1 MVIFLSLGEGSKQHN
16 MGKVYSGLYETAGHV
31 VPYLVVV
38 KCGKPGE
45 KSRPGNRGKRD
56 TQMLL
61 MHFLNK
67 VCISS
72 CWRVGGANH
81 LSCRCTSTLR

>member
-1 MVIFLSLGEGSKQHN
+1 MSFLSLGEDAKQHN
-16 MGKVYSGLYETAGHV
+16 MGKVFSGLYEIAGHV

-56 TQMLL
+56 SQMVL

-67 VCISS
+67 VRELVMSGIFTINN
-72 CWRVGGANH
+72 AF
-81 LSCRCTSTLR
+81 RCTSTLR